1 MNRNNTY
8 VYPTVFT
15 RIRARSLLL
24 VLPALLAAYAV
35 AGAASPAL
43 AAGGGGGGTDGT
55 VDVTADSL
63 GTAPGNVVVF
73 TITVHNGSQAGMVT
87 VNDNLPPHTTLLNAP
102 GCTSR
107 NGGSVTQIASASP
120 NGWVSLDGSAPAL
133 AVDTERVY
141 WSTGCEPTSF
151 TKAAW

>member
-107 NGGSVTQIASASP
+107 NGGSVSCEFAMFPYDEASATVTVEIDS
-120 NGWVSLDGSAPAL
+120 SASCNARL
-133 AVDTERVY
+133 RNT
-141 WSTGCEPTSF
+141 
-151 TKAAW
+151 